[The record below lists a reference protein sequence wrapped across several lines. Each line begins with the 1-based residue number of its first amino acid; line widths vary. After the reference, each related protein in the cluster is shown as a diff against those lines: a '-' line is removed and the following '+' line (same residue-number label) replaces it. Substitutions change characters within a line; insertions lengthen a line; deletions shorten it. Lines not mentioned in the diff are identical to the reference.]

1 MANGA
6 AQIEIDSV
14 HKSYVDVGVDL
25 TALEGISLSVRAGE
39 FVCLL
44 GPSGCGKT
52 TLLNCIAGFVR
63 PTSGTILL
71 NGEPVQGPGADRG
84 VVFQEHGLLP
94 WYTVAQNIGLGP
106 RIRNV
111 SAAEIDEAVRTYVAL
126 VGLDG
131 FERRFPAQLSGGMKQ
146 RVGIARALAN
156 RPEALL
162 MDEPFGALDAQT
174 RQTMQ
179 EELLK
184 IWERERKTIVF
195 VTHSIPEAI
204 YLADRIIVMS
214 PRPGRIQA
222 IVPVEI
228 PRIRDRTS
236 AEFGTLYREIEDLL
250 KQHR

>member
-1 MANGA
+1 MTTGA
-6 AQIEIDSV
+6 AEIEISGV
-14 HKSYVDVGVDL
+14 HKRYVDAGVAL
-25 TALEGISLSVRAGE
+25 TALEGISISIRSGE
-39 FVCLL
+39 CICLL

-63 PTSGTILL
+63 PTSGT
-71 NGEPVQGPGADRG
+71 VTGPGADRG

-94 WYTVAQNIGLGP
+94 WYTVAKNVGLGP
-106 RIRNV
+106 RIRKL
-111 SAAEIDEAVRTYVAL
+111 SATEIDEAVRTYVAL
-126 VGLDG
+126 VGLGG

-146 RVGIARALAN
+146 RVGIARSLAN

-204 YLADRIIVMS
+204 YLADRIVVMTA
-214 PRPGRIQA
+214 RPGRIQA
-222 IVPVEI
+222 VVPVEI
-228 PRIRDRTS
+228 PRIRDRAS
-236 AEFGTLYREIEDLL
+236 AEFGALYRTIEELL
-250 KQHR
+250 KSPH